1 MKKIFSDKN
10 QVSNNQISNDQLN
23 LQTETTASQD
33 EDVSSVSNFPSA
45 EGNKI
50 QISDAKTKESENE
63 TEKLIR
69 APKKIE
75 KEVAGLIPWE
85 VSEKYKIV
93 PFEKNGN
100 VVKVAMVD
108 AKNMQAL
115 NALRFVAEK
124 ENIELRIYQIT
135 QAVFDEI
142 AKNYTAPTEIL
153 KEAIKSFKKDIV
165 FDGEIEDERKKEEKQ
180 KEILKDAP
188 VTKLVEVIISH
199 AIEGKASDIH
209 IEPMD
214 KEYRVR
220 FRVDGILH
228 VSLIMPKEIGP
239 AVISR
244 VKILANLK
252 IDEKRKPQD
261 GRFRTTN
268 NGKEIDFRVST
279 LPVITGEKVVMR
291 ILDKD
296 QGLSS
301 IETLGLVGTA
311 LDNMKKALKETYGMI
326 LFTGPTGSGKST
338 SLYALL
344 KILNIEER
352 NIITLEDPI
361 EYDIEGLNQSQI
373 KPEIGY
379 TFASGLRTI
388 LRQDP
393 NVIMVG
399 EIRDGETAELAVH
412 AALTGHLMF
421 STLHTNTAIGA
432 IPRLI
437 DMGIEPFL
445 LSSSLR
451 IVVAQRL
458 VRKICENCKEE
469 KKTPESVEKSIMEVL
484 NGIPSEELK
493 KYEVDLSKEIKFFH
507 GKGCDVCNGTGLR
520 GRLAVFEAIPVNE
533 NIRTIITEKRGGE
546 DLLTKERENMG
557 ILTMKQDGVLKAIK
571 GFITIEEVDRVTE
584 GNIVLEE
591 END

>member
-1 MKKIFSDKN
+1 MPDNSPI
-10 QVSNNQISNDQLN
+10 
-23 LQTETTASQD
+23 TTDIARL
-33 EDVSSVSNFPSA
+33 
-45 EGNKI
+45 
-50 QISDAKTKESENE
+50 
-63 TEKLIR
+63 EK
-69 APKKIE
+69 APKKVEE
-75 KEVAGLIPWE
+75 KAINLIPKE
-85 VSEKYKIV
+85 VSEKYRIAAFERKGNLVKI
-93 PFEKNGN
+93 
-100 VVKVAMVD
+100 AMINPKD
-108 AKNMQAL
+108 MGAL

-124 ENIELRIYQIT
+124 ENVEIEVYLVSEE
-135 QAVFDEI
+135 VFREI
-142 AKNYTAPTEIL
+142 IDQYSSPVEAL
-153 KEAIKSFKKDIV
+153 KEAVKSFKKDVV
-165 FDGEIEDERKKEEKQ
+165 FDEENEADKIGRDQKQ
-180 KEILKDAP
+180 SEFLKDAP
-188 VTKLVEVIISH
+188 VTKLVEVIIGH
-199 AIEGKASDIH
+199 AVEGSASDIH

-214 KEYRVR
+214 HDYRVR

-244 VKILANLK
+244 IKILANLK

-261 GRFRTTN
+261 GRFRTIN
-268 NGKEIDFRVST
+268 EGKEIDFRVST
-279 LPVITGEKVVMR
+279 LPVISGEKIVMR

-301 IETLGLVGTA
+301 IETLGLFGTA
-311 LDNMKKALKETYGMI
+311 LENVKRALGETYGMI

-361 EYDIEGLNQSQI
+361 EYNIEGLNQSQI

-399 EIRDGETAELAVH
+399 EIRDAETAELAVH

-421 STLHTNTAIGA
+421 STLHTNTAVGA

-445 LSSSLR
+445 LASSLR

-458 VRKICENCKEE
+458 VRKICDKCKEE
-469 KKTPESVEKSIMEVL
+469 KKVPELVKKSIEK
-484 NGIPSEELK
+484 GIADVSEDELK
-493 KYEVDLSKEIKFFH
+493 KYGIDRKEEIKFYH
-507 GKGCDVCNGTGLR
+507 GKGCDACNGTGLR
-520 GRLAVFEAIPVNE
+520 GRLAIYEAVPVNE
-533 NIRTIITEKRGGE
+533 NMKNIIIEKRGSE
-546 DLLTKERENMG
+546 EMIDKERIALG
-557 ILTMKQDGVLKAIK
+557 VLTIKQDGILKIIK
-571 GFITIEEVDRVTE
+571 GLTTIEEIDRVTE
-584 GNIVLEE
+584 GNMALEE